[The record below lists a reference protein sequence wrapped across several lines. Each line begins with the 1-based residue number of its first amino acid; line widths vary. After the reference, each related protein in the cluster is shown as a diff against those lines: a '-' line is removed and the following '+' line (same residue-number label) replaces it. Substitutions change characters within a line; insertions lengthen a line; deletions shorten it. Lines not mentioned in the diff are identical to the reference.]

1 MLKKLLKYDF
11 LSIKR
16 FVIPLLLLTPAV
28 AFAIGMIGYLGNRIH
43 NSVVEI
49 GLETMYVIGLI
60 ALFLSIALLPV
71 LLIVRYY
78 IGMFG
83 DAGYVTLLLPVPRKL
98 LLLSK
103 VLYAVILTTGYL
115 VVAFFSI
122 GFAFFVTQTILYPG
136 HTIFYAF
143 HLTLASVK
151 GLSLGFLGDFNA
163 GVAVELVFY
172 VIFLVTFIINLF
184 YTGVTL
190 GAVVFQGK
198 AKIGGAIGFCIAAY
212 MAWSLIKTLI
222 EAIPTM
228 ILVTG
233 DAEELLGS
241 SFFFFVWIAETVLYA
256 CFSVGLFFL
265 NARLIDRKLNLA

>member
-16 FVIPLLLLTPAV
+16 FAIPLLLLTPAV
-28 AFAIGMIGYLGNRIH
+28 AFAVGMIGYLGNRIH
-43 NSVVEI
+43 NAIVDI
-49 GLETMYVIGLI
+49 GLEMMYVIGLI
-60 ALFLSIALLPV
+60 ALFLSVALLPV
-71 LLIVRYY
+71 LLVVRYY

-83 DAGYVTLLLPVPRKL
+83 DAGYGTLLLPVPRKL

-103 VLYAVILTTGYL
+103 VLYALILTTAYL
-115 VVAFFSI
+115 IVAFFSI
-122 GFAFFVTQTILYPG
+122 GFAFFVPQTLYIG

-143 HLTLASVK
+143 RLTLECVK
-151 GLSLGFLGDFNA
+151 GLSLGVLGVFNA

-198 AKIGGAIGFCIAAY
+198 AKIGGAIAFCIASY
-212 MAWSLIKTLI
+212 MAWSLIKTAI

-228 ILVTG
+228 ILVTS
-233 DAEELLGS
+233 DTEELLGS
-241 SFFFFVWIAETVLYA
+241 SFFLFVWIAETALYA
-256 CFSVGLFFL
+256 IFSVALFFF
-265 NARLIDRKLNLA
+265 NARLIDRKLNLT

>member
-16 FVIPLLLLTPAV
+16 FAIPLLLLTPAV
-28 AFAIGMIGYLGNRIH
+28 AFAVGMIGYLGNRIH
-43 NSVVEI
+43 NAIVDI
-49 GLETMYVIGLI
+49 GLEMMYVIGLI
-60 ALFLSIALLPV
+60 ALFLSVALLPV
-71 LLIVRYY
+71 LLVVRYY

-83 DAGYVTLLLPVPRKL
+83 DAGYGTLLLPVPRKL

-103 VLYAVILTTGYL
+103 VLYALILTTAYL
-115 VVAFFSI
+115 IVAFFSI
-122 GFAFFVTQTILYPG
+122 GFAFFVPQTLYIG

-143 HLTLASVK
+143 RLTLECVK
-151 GLSLGFLGDFNA
+151 GLSLGVLGVFNA

-184 YTGVTL
+184 YTGVTF

-198 AKIGGAIGFCIAAY
+198 AKIGGAIAFCIASY
-212 MAWSLIKTLI
+212 MAWSLIKTAI

-228 ILVTG
+228 ILVTS
-233 DAEELLGS
+233 DTEELLGS
-241 SFFFFVWIAETVLYA
+241 SFFLFVWIAETALYA
-256 CFSVGLFFL
+256 IFSVALFFF
-265 NARLIDRKLNLA
+265 NARLIDRKLNLT